1 MIYALLFFGVGFFVA
16 LLSTPWAIRLGQ
28 RGIGLDHANETRKR
42 QETPIPR
49 LGGLPIMLA
58 VLLGLAVIIGVHPGH
73 AVKWMPVLVG
83 SALMYGLGLW
93 DDLRPLGA
101 RRKLFG
107 QLATA
112 CLVFYLGLRI
122 DKFSW
127 PGAAGSIDLGAWS
140 MLVTVL
146 WLIAVPNIVNLI
158 DGFDGLAGG
167 LGICMSA
174 TLGVVA
180 LHNEQGG
187 VACYAFTMAG
197 ALLGFLVF
205 NFPPAKIYLGDGGA
219 YLIGFTIAALSLT
232 SANKGSVAKVLF
244 VTFIALGVPILDT
257 TFAIVRRG
265 LRGYPLFHAD
275 DEHFH
280 HRLEKLGFS
289 KRRILLG
296 IYGVCLVL
304 SLAGLS
310 IIWSTG
316 NTLPIGI
323 GVLFLLA
330 LFVLRYFHL
339 LKSWEDVRRKMDRLL
354 GRRRVV
360 AYALAQVQVLELEVE
375 RCASAQEFWS
385 VFEHTIRRVGFVE
398 AGEVENAVTLE
409 VRYNGSTP
417 WTLHAPR
424 AKGTTVEW
432 QRIAEC
438 FRPVYVKAKTRWPA

>member
-1 MIYALLFFGVGFFVA
+1 M
-16 LLSTPWAIRLGQ
+16 
-28 RGIGLDHANETRKR
+28 
-42 QETPIPR
+42 
-49 LGGLPIMLA
+49 
-58 VLLGLAVIIGVHPGH
+58 
-73 AVKWMPVLVG
+73 
-83 SALMYGLGLW
+83 
-93 DDLRPLGA
+93 
-101 RRKLFG
+101 
-107 QLATA
+107 
-112 CLVFYLGLRI
+112 
-122 DKFSW
+122 
-127 PGAAGSIDLGAWS
+127 
-140 MLVTVL
+140 
-146 WLIAVPNIVNLI
+146 
-158 DGFDGLAGG
+158 
-167 LGICMSA
+167 
-174 TLGVVA
+174 
-180 LHNEQGG
+180 
-187 VACYAFTMAG
+187 
-197 ALLGFLVF
+197 
-205 NFPPAKIYLGDGGA
+205 
-219 YLIGFTIAALSLT
+219 
-232 SANKGSVAKVLF
+232 LF